1 MSTKPNSWGTG
12 DLDVVLSNWH
22 TTLVT
27 KIPLKNVSQ
36 EWAELYTITH
46 NTPQDFF
53 YTICPHDK
61 FRVGETACEFTPEN
75 DRCPIRL
82 GEKL

>member
-1 MSTKPNSWGTG
+1 MTTEPNWWIRG
-12 DLDVVLSNWH
+12 DLDVLEVNWH
-22 TTLVT
+22 TTLTT

-36 EWAELYTITH
+36 ECAELYTVTH
-46 NTPQDFF
+46 NTPKDFF

-61 FRVGETACEFTPEN
+61 FRVGETPCEFTPEN

-82 GEKL
+82 GEKP

>member
-1 MSTKPNSWGTG
+1 MTY
-12 DLDVVLSNWH
+12 DLVEINWD

-27 KIPLKNVSQ
+27 KLHLEDVTKYAI
-36 EWAELYTITH
+36 ELHEHTTV
-46 NTPQDFF
+46 TSKGCFLSVK
-53 YTICPHDK
+53 PHGK
-61 FRVGETACEFTPEN
+61 FRVSETACEFTPEN